1 MATPGPPPK
10 ATPAELEA
18 DIARQR
24 EELANTVNELTDQ
37 VQAKA
42 KTTAK
47 QAAMAAGAVAV
58 LLAGVI
64 IVKIIR
70 RRRS

>member
-1 MATPGPPPK
+1 MPTQKLTPD
-10 ATPAELEA
+10 ELEA

-24 EELANTVNELTDQ
+24 EALADTVNALTEQ
-37 VQAKA
+37 VQVKA

-47 QAAMAAGAVAV
+47 QAAVVAGAATV
-58 LLAGVI
+58 LVVVYV
-64 IVKIIR
+64 IVK